1 MAKKIKRKRK
11 TRKEKGITIQFIPYS
26 EIAYLTSFR
35 RVKKLVDM
43 AVENKIL
50 LVQGKLAPEEEVDL
64 IEETMKHIG
73 RSKSSRFRG
82 IELAT
87 FSPKSKDMPFFD
99 SMREKLATTLFGER
113 DVITV
118 IGPATIVREI
128 KKDPTKIQLLLRK

>member
-1 MAKKIKRKRK
+1 MAKKTRRKR
-11 TRKEKGITIQFIPYS
+11 ITIQFIPYA

-35 RVKKLVDM
+35 RVKKLVDL

-50 LVQGKLAPEEEVDL
+50 LIQGKLAPEEEADL
-64 IEETMKHIG
+64 IEETMKHI
-73 RSKSSRFRG
+73 SKSKRFRG

-87 FSPKSKDMPFFD
+87 FSPKVKELPFFT
-99 SMREKLATTLFGER
+99 SVREKIATSLFGNR
-113 DVITV
+113 DTITV

>member
-1 MAKKIKRKRK
+1 MAKKKIK
-11 TRKEKGITIQFIPYS
+11 TRRSDKGITIQFIPYS

-35 RVKKLVDM
+35 RVKKLVDL

-64 IEETMKHIG
+64 IEETMKHIVK
-73 RSKSSRFRG
+73 SKKSKFRG

-87 FSPKSKDMPFFD
+87 FSPRSKELPFFT
-99 SMREKLATTLFGER
+99 SMKEKLATSLFGDR